1 MTARCCSSPTC
12 APAASSNPS
21 RRYTAPAAGGRPEAV
36 TDLPGGV
43 GRFAPEANG
52 EIFCLGWPEALRLDE
67 DPPQAFRV
75 ELGGATTA
83 LGPPLDRYA
92 GEFAVDTDL
101 HDWCTDL
108 DDAGPVTGVADSGCV
123 IPMRLGEGGPEPLV
137 PPELLPQ
144 SGAIAADG
152 ERVVAVLT
160 LGAGVHAPEVY
171 ALEPEGP
178 RQLTT
183 HGSDWLDG
191 VALPDVEVIE
201 IDGPAGPIRTTLVSP
216 PGAADGP
223 LATVLLP
230 HGGPTGQWGA
240 VPPIEAA
247 LLAGA
252 GYLVALPNIRGSFDR
267 GKDWVAALGG
277 RWGEVDAEDCHA
289 VLDHLVAAGRA
300 DPQRLGCTG
309 LSYGGYLVQWLIG
322 ASDRFRAAVAENGV
336 ANLISAWANCD
347 QGPFLNR
354 LDSLPDP
361 TSPEGAE
368 ALWRMSPLS
377 HVADIH
383 TPLLMLQGEDDQICP
398 AADNEQLFIALRRLG
413 REVEHVRYPGEHHP
427 YQGNGRFDRRLD
439 RHRRVLEWFGRH
451 MPA

>member
-1 MTARCCSSPTC
+1 M
-12 APAASSNPS
+12 
-21 RRYTAPAAGGRPEAV
+21 
-36 TDLPGGV
+36 
-43 GRFAPEANG
+43 
-52 EIFCLGWPEALRLDE
+52 
-67 DPPQAFRV
+67 
-75 ELGGATTA
+75 
-83 LGPPLDRYA
+83 
-92 GEFAVDTDL
+92 
-101 HDWCTDL
+101 
-108 DDAGPVTGVADSGCV
+108 
-123 IPMRLGEGGPEPLV
+123 
-137 PPELLPQ
+137 
-144 SGAIAADG
+144 
-152 ERVVAVLT
+152 
-160 LGAGVHAPEVY
+160 
-171 ALEPEGP
+171 
-178 RQLTT
+178 
-183 HGSDWLDG
+183 
-191 VALPDVEVIE
+191 
-201 IDGPAGPIRTTLVSP
+201 
-216 PGAADGP
+216 
-223 LATVLLP
+223 
-230 HGGPTGQWGA
+230 
-240 VPPIEAA
+240 
-247 LLAGA
+247 
-252 GYLVALPNIRGSFDR
+252 
-267 GKDWVAALGG
+267 
-277 RWGEVDAEDCHA
+277 
-289 VLDHLVAAGRA
+289 LDHLVAAGRA

-347 QGPFLNR
+347 QGPLLNR